1 VLKAARG
8 VDTPRKR
15 KRLVSCER
23 AVKQVRRGSVV
34 AISQQQKRVRLY
46 EIHSGS
52 GCKLNSKQAHYNLH
66 TANLAQT
73 EGILQTRG
81 KNGAKTEHQEIN
93 IVKREMTEPG
103 LILFQTVI

>member
-1 VLKAARG
+1 MQLANNKN
-8 VDTPRKR
+8 
-15 KRLVSCER
+15 
-23 AVKQVRRGSVV
+23 GSV
-34 AISQQQKRVRLY
+34 LF

-52 GCKLNSKQAHYNLH
+52 GCKLNSKQAHYKLH
-66 TANLAQT
+66 TANLAETQ
-73 EGILQTRG
+73 GILQARG

>member
-1 VLKAARG
+1 LQLANNKN
-8 VDTPRKR
+8 
-15 KRLVSCER
+15 
-23 AVKQVRRGSVV
+23 GSV
-34 AISQQQKRVRLY
+34 LY
-46 EIHSGS
+46 EIYFGS
-52 GCKLNSKQAHYNLH
+52 GCELNFKLAHYKLH

-73 EGILQTRG
+73 EGILQARG